1 MDLYSANFLYS
12 ELLIGLL
19 TWIGKLLTEFWCR
32 NKLLLT
38 WIGVL
43 LSFNGIQVKWKYWYN
58 FNSFMP
64 VTINIY
70 YADLLTFSEE
80 LRNFDL
86 TKCYSLWY
94 QILDTDFDT
103 SPFFIYIV

>member
-1 MDLYSANFLYS
+1 
-12 ELLIGLL
+12 
-19 TWIGKLLTEFWCR
+19 
-32 NKLLLT
+32 
-38 WIGVL
+38 
-43 LSFNGIQVKWKYWYN
+43 
-58 FNSFMP
+58 MP

-70 YADLLTFSEE
+70 YADLLAFSED

-103 SPFFIYIV
+103 SPFFICIV